1 MAFQIFTLLGKIVY
15 EGDEEVISSLKKTDR
30 LAIKLDKNLQELGRT
45 TSRIGQRMAKTFRTV
60 GRRIT
65 GLQGLVA
72 GAGAGFLVKSFID
85 ASSAAEGYRTRL
97 DKVLGS
103 QEESNRLFADMQKV
117 AGRVPQAYEEIMA
130 SATALAGIMEGGRE
144 EVNKWIPVILDLA
157 AVAGLSLE
165 EATSSFI
172 KMYSSGAQAAELLKE
187 RGITAMLGFKAGVS
201 FTAEETRKQ
210 LFEEWEKIDSKFRGT
225 TEDMSDDW
233 TGLVSMMGDRWF
245 TFREKVGRAG
255 LFDTAK
261 LAVQEIIDKI
271 DELEEKGELDRF
283 AQGISNAI
291 LEAAVLTGD
300 VLIGMG
306 KAIEFISKNPLISE
320 FGLLGFFLL
329 GTKGAVTLAAVGAIL
344 EEIIEQP
351 QTAREAQL
359 SKIAFLNDQIEAET
373 RRQEILLRTLRT
385 TMLPAGRER
394 VAETLAGSTRNIEK
408 FRREIET
415 LEKALREEVDVFGE
429 SAEET
434 VGFGG
439 FLRNLGEGI
448 KDFSKN
454 MLELTENTLTGVE
467 ALEGLVRPP
476 APDLPTI
483 PGPELIGEDVP
494 ERALTLWELIGVKMD
509 EMAEKGKNLSDVIA
523 GTLTNSFQSFG
534 SATRDAFSSMITGSE
549 NFGRALLSGLLD
561 ALSEAASAQG
571 QFYLMEAAGAF
582 GEFLAGKNPK
592 GLAAAA
598 KLTAAGLGMMAL
610 AGIFGGGGSL
620 VGAGGGAGVGG
631 AGSSRSSIPG
641 ASQAIPPTSE
651 INIWIDPFDPS
662 NPVHQDRASEAV
674 YRYGER
680 GGRFNVNV
688 REGNR

>member
-45 TSRIGQRMAKTFRTV
+45 TSRIGRRMANTFRTV

-210 LFEEWEKIDSKFRGT
+210 LFEEWEKLDSKFRGT

-261 LAVQEIIDKI
+261 NAVQEILDKI

-291 LEAAVLTGD
+291 LEAAALTGD

-359 SKIAFLNDQIEAET
+359 SRIQFLTDQIEAEVQ
-373 RRQEILLRTLRT
+373 RQEIVLRTMKT
-385 TMLPAGRER
+385 AFP
-394 VAETLAGSTRNIEK
+394 VPHFAETLAASTRNIEK

-429 SAEET
+429 SEDEA
-434 VGFGG
+434 VGFGA
-439 FLRNLGEGI
+439 FLRNTGEDI
-448 KDFSKN
+448 KNFSKN
-454 MLELTENTLTGVE
+454 MLDLTRNTLTGIG

-476 APDLPTI
+476 EPDLPTI
-483 PGPELIGEDVP
+483 PSPEIIGEDIP
-494 ERALTLWELIGVKMD
+494 ERALTLWELIGEKMD
-509 EMAEKGKNLSDVIA
+509 EMAEKGKNLSDVVA
-523 GTLTNSFQSFG
+523 GTLTNSFQALG
-534 SATRDAFSSMITGSE
+534 SITRDAFSDMLTGSK
-549 NFGRALLSGLLD
+549 NFGQSLVAGLLG
-561 ALSEAASAQG
+561 ALSEAANAQG

-620 VGAGGGAGVGG
+620 IGAGGGAGVGG

-662 NPVHQDRASEAV
+662 NPVHQDKASEAV
-674 YRYGER
+674 FRYDER
-680 GGRFNVNV
+680 GGRFRINV
-688 REGNR
+688 REGDN